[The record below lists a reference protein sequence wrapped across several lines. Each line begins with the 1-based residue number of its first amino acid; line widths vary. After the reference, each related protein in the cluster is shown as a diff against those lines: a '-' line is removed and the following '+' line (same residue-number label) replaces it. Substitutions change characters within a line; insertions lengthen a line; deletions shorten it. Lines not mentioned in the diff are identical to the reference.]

1 MKPIH
6 SINSYFVKSFLFIVH
21 KLRHSVL
28 ILYLLYNNND
38 KKIYFAYIKC
48 KLFLLKETFFINF
61 TLPLIVVCCCLTCT
75 SGSTERPVGSCPLNK
90 MQSETSANEQRNAL
104 IRSKVFHLLHF
115 NVATCTTRRPDK
127 LCRSSEVTCRKTH
140 KVHGPYRR

>member
-6 SINSYFVKSFLFIVH
+6 SINNYFVKSFLFIVH

-28 ILYLLYNNND
+28 ILYLMYNNND
-38 KKIYFAYIKC
+38 KKIFCIHKMQAFSPKRD
-48 KLFLLKETFFINF
+48 FFINF

-90 MQSETSANEQRNAL
+90 MQSETSANEPRNAL

-127 LCRSSEVTCRKTH
+127 LCTSSEVTCRKTH